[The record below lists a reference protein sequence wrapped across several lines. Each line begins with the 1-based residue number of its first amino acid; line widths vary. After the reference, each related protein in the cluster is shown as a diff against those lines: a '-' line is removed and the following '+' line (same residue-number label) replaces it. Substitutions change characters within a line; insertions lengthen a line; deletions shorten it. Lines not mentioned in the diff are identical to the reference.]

1 MNLELLLLMST
12 IIILPTITKADN
24 PDEWKLIWCDEFNN
38 NGLPDPTKWNYEYGF
53 VRNEEKQY
61 YTRERMENARV
72 ENGLLIIECRK
83 EKFKN
88 HMFKLGSNSWKT
100 KLEYADYTAAS
111 IITKNKFSV
120 KYGRIEVKA
129 KLPHGQG
136 VWPAIW
142 MLGDSH
148 DTKGWPTCGEI
159 DIMEF
164 VGKEPGTIHGTVHF
178 AINGKHK
185 SKGGKFYTEKPFD
198 DFHIYAIEWN
208 SEEINFFFDENK
220 YFSFNVS
227 EADEENYNPFRE
239 PFYILMN
246 FAIGGTWGGKIDDN
260 ILPQQFI
267 IDYIRVYQ
275 KIK

>member
-185 SKGGKFYTEKPFD
+185 S
-198 DFHIYAIEWN
+198 
-208 SEEINFFFDENK
+208 
-220 YFSFNVS
+220 
-227 EADEENYNPFRE
+227 
-239 PFYILMN
+239 
-246 FAIGGTWGGKIDDN
+246 
-260 ILPQQFI
+260 
-267 IDYIRVYQ
+267 
-275 KIK
+275 

>member
-1 MNLELLLLMST
+1 MNLKLFLLSSAMV
-12 IIILPTITKADN
+12 ILPIISQADN
-24 PDEWKLIWCDEFNN
+24 LNEWKLIWHDEFDN
-38 NGLPDPTKWNYEYGF
+38 NGLPDSTKWSYEYGF
-53 VRNEEKQY
+53 VRNEEDQY
-61 YTRERMENARV
+61 YTQERLENTRI
-72 ENGLLIIECRK
+72 ENGFLIIECRK

-88 HMFKLGSNSWKT
+88 HMFKPESNFWKA
-100 KLEYADYTAAS
+100 KKEYADYTSAS
-111 IITKNKFSV
+111 IITKGKFSI

-129 KLPHGQG
+129 KIPQGQG

-142 MLGDSH
+142 MLGDSI
-148 DTKGWPTCGEI
+148 TGKGWPACGEI

-178 AINGKHK
+178 AINGQHK

-198 DFHIYAIEWN
+198 NFHIYAIEWD
-208 SEEINFFFDENK
+208 SEKIDFFFDENK
-220 YFSFNVS
+220 YFTFNIS
-227 EADEENYNPFRE
+227 EADEGNYNPFRE

-246 FAIGGTWGGKIDDN
+246 FAIGGSWGGEIDDK

-275 KIK
+275 KSK